1 MALTTDGWTSRA
13 CQSYITITAHFINQ
27 NWNLRNFVLQTRL
40 LEQSH
45 TGVNIGA
52 VLREALAEWNL
63 NFPYPVPLVTDNA
76 SNMSRAAETAGLTP
90 HIGCFA
96 HTLNLAAQKGM
107 KVPSAARLLGRVRR
121 IVGFFHR
128 STTANAVLKSKQDL
142 LKLPKLKLIQD
153 VATRWNS
160 SYEMLERYLQ
170 QQPAVTAALM
180 SPEIR
185 KNFKDIATL
194 NEDDVSHAEEI
205 VNIMKPLKT
214 MTTVLCTE
222 KEPTISLIFPMQSQ
236 IVQTFKESVTDS
248 TVAKDIEAV
257 IMKDIGS
264 RYQDHDLKE
273 FLCLA
278 SLLDPRFR
286 PYRS

>member
-1 MALTTDGWTSRA
+1 
-13 CQSYITITAHFINQ
+13 
-27 NWNLRNFVLQTRL
+27 
-40 LEQSH
+40 
-45 TGVNIGA
+45 
-52 VLREALAEWNL
+52 
-63 NFPYPVPLVTDNA
+63 
-76 SNMSRAAETAGLTP
+76 
-90 HIGCFA
+90 
-96 HTLNLAAQKGM
+96 
-107 KVPSAARLLGRVRR
+107 
-121 IVGFFHR
+121 
-128 STTANAVLKSKQDL
+128 
-142 LKLPKLKLIQD
+142 
-153 VATRWNS
+153 
-160 SYEMLERYLQ
+160 
-170 QQPAVTAALM
+170 M

-185 KNFKDIATL
+185 KNFKGIATL

-248 TVAKDIEAV
+248 TVAKDIKAV

-286 PYRS
+286 SLPQLTDQERETVYCNLQARAADYVSQESCLPVSI